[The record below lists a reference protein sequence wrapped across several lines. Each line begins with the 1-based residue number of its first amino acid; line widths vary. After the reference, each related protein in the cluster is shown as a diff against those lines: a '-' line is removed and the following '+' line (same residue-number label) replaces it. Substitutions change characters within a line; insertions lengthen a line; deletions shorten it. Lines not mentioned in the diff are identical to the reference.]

1 MRKGLFL
8 VFVIAVFFSACKKKE
23 AVPAKLLSRQQME
36 DVLWDLIRADLFI
49 NNYLVVKD
57 TALDKK
63 KQEIELYSQ
72 VLKLHKVSQDQF
84 RESFRYY
91 RSHPLLL
98 KDLMDTLNRRS
109 DTNKLKKSSRIIPRI
124 DSAN

>member
-8 VFVIAVFFSACKKKE
+8 VLMMAALFSGCKKKE

-36 DVLWDLIRADLFI
+36 DVLWDLMRADLFI

-63 KQEIELYSQ
+63 KQEIELYSK
-72 VLKLHKVSQDQF
+72 VLKLHKVSQDLF

-91 RSHPLLL
+91 RSHPMLL
-98 KDLMDTLNRRS
+98 KDLMDTLNRRT
-109 DTNKLKKSSRIIPRI
+109 DTNKLKKPGKLLFPA
-124 DSAN
+124 DSAK